1 MAIVSFWSGHK
12 KASGQTLSMLATATQ
27 MSIQHNMRCL
37 VVDATF
43 DDDTVE
49 RAYWSVKGKK
59 NIAQTL
65 NQGKLDIASGA
76 EGLVSAVASNKT
88 SPDIVA
94 NYTKVVFKN
103 RLDILLGLK
112 TKIIEEHEKSLML
125 YKDLL
130 NAANKYYD
138 LVFVDVSKTLKRDTT
153 RAILENSHIK
163 MYTMPQNMKIIEEY
177 MIAMKSQNIL
187 QKGNVLPMLS
197 NSDEASKYNV
207 NNVTKY
213 IGEKKKI
220 CCIPHS
226 FQFMEAA
233 SEAGVANFFL
243 KTRLSTT
250 SNDPN
255 SIFVKT
261 VDETC
266 EKIISKLQELQLKV

>member
-94 NYTKVVFKN
+94 N
-103 RLDILLGLK
+103 
-112 TKIIEEHEKSLML
+112 
-125 YKDLL
+125 
-130 NAANKYYD
+130 
-138 LVFVDVSKTLKRDTT
+138 
-153 RAILENSHIK
+153 
-163 MYTMPQNMKIIEEY
+163 
-177 MIAMKSQNIL
+177 
-187 QKGNVLPMLS
+187 
-197 NSDEASKYNV
+197 
-207 NNVTKY
+207 
-213 IGEKKKI
+213 
-220 CCIPHS
+220 
-226 FQFMEAA
+226 
-233 SEAGVANFFL
+233 
-243 KTRLSTT
+243 
-250 SNDPN
+250 
-255 SIFVKT
+255 
-261 VDETC
+261 
-266 EKIISKLQELQLKV
+266 

>member
-1 MAIVSFWSGHK
+1 MAIISFWSGHK
-12 KASGQTLSMLATATQ
+12 KSSGQTLSMLAIATQ

-37 VVDATF
+37 IVDATF
-43 DDDTVE
+43 DDDTIE

-59 NIAQTL
+59 NIAQML

-88 SPDIVA
+88 SPEIVA

-138 LVFVDVSKTLKRDTT
+138 LVFVDLSKTLKRDTT
-153 RAILENSHIK
+153 RAILENSHII
-163 MYTMPQNMKIIEEY
+163 MYTMPQNMKLIEEY

-187 QKGNVLPMLS
+187 QKGNVLPVLS
-197 NSDEASKYNV
+197 NSNEASKYNV

-213 IGEKKKI
+213 IGEKRKI
-220 CCIPHS
+220 CSIPHS

-255 SIFVKT
+255 SMFVKT